1 MPIVWT
7 QDPAA
12 NELLE
17 TDPLA
22 LLIGMVLDQQVKMEK
37 AFAGPYEL
45 KRRSPRTTAPTR
57 ARCGETRG
65 TATTWQRASRG
76 FPGLAT

>member
-17 TDPLA
+17 TDALA
-22 LLIGMVLDQQVKMEK
+22 LLIGMVLDQQIPLEW
-37 AFAGPYEL
+37 AFTGPLTLTQRLGRDLDAADLAEIG
-45 KRRSPRTTAPTR
+45 R
-57 ARCGETRG
+57 AHV
-65 TATTWQRASRG
+65 
-76 FPGLAT
+76 